1 MNKLLSRKFW
11 MLMLTYVIII
21 IFFAIGK
28 IPVNWFC
35 GSLLAISAFYF
46 IANVWEKQISTL
58 TTEQIIDIIKDV
70 K

>member
-1 MNKLLSRKFW
+1 MSKLLSRKFW
-11 MLMLTYVIII
+11 LMLITYIVFIVL
-21 IFFAIGK
+21 FTFGK

-46 IANVWEKQISTL
+46 IANVWEKQINTL
-58 TTEQIIDIIKDV
+58 TIEQIIDIIKDI

>member
-11 MLMLTYVIII
+11 LMMITYIVFV
-21 IFFAIGK
+21 IFFIFGK
-28 IPVNWFC
+28 LPVNWFC

-46 IANVWEKQISTL
+46 IANVWEKQINTL
-58 TTEQIIDIIKDV
+58 TIEQIIDIIKDI